1 MISPRDAIEQTI
13 LVSIG
18 AASLTRERAQGIVD
32 ELVRRGTLGA
42 EEGRAMVD
50 RLMARVRGE
59 ASPSGGVFGRVEEG
73 VRGVMRDVGVVTR
86 TEVDD
91 LDMRM
96 AALEHRI
103 KLLESASGAAPP
115 EAGAPVSDPI

>member
-1 MISPRDAIEQTI
+1 MMGPRDAVEQTI

-18 AASLTRERAQGIVD
+18 AASLTRERAQAVVD

-50 RLMARVRGE
+50 RLMIRVRGE
-59 ASPSGGVFGRVEEG
+59 GVTSPGVIGRVEEG
-73 VRGVMRDVGVVTR
+73 VRGVMREVGVVTR
-86 TEVDD
+86 PEVDD
-91 LDMRM
+91 IELRL

-103 KLLESASGAAPP
+103 KLLESPGAPAAPADDGAASG
-115 EAGAPVSDPI
+115 S

>member
-32 ELVRRGTLGA
+32 ELVRRGTSA
-42 EEGRAMVD
+42 PRRAGRWSTGSWPA
-50 RLMARVRGE
+50 
-59 ASPSGGVFGRVEEG
+59 SGGRRRPRAASSGASR
-73 VRGVMRDVGVVTR
+73 RACAGVMRDVGVVTR

-103 KLLESASGAAPP
+103 KLLESASGAAPA

>member
-103 KLLESASGAAPP
+103 KLLESASGAAPA

>member
-1 MISPRDAIEQTI
+1 MIGPRDAIEQTI

-18 AASLTRERAQGIVD
+18 AASLTRERAQAVVD

-50 RLMARVRGE
+50 RLMIRVRGE
-59 ASPSGGVFGRVEEG
+59 GVASPGVIGRVEEG
-73 VRGVMRDVGVVTR
+73 VRGVMREVGVVTR
-86 TEVDD
+86 PEVDD
-91 LDMRM
+91 IELRL

-103 KLLESASGAAPP
+103 KLLESPAAPAAP
-115 EAGAPVSDPI
+115 ADAGAPSAP

>member
-18 AASLTRERAQGIVD
+18 AASLTRERAQCIVD

-103 KLLESASGAAPP
+103 KLLESASGAAPA